1 MGTLEDLV
9 CGGYEEFA
17 MTDESHLPILH
28 QITSGLNQLHS
39 LGIVHGNLKPS
50 NILVSFPKGDGREPT
65 MKLADFGIRHAVRDE
80 ATGLT
85 QFRPVTTEGWMCPAD
100 SQDPISPSFDIFSL
114 ACIFVFVASSGL
126 HSLFGTDPMT
136 RIANRPPMTAFFSK
150 RLLKLEFLELI
161 AQMLNFDST
170 KRPAS
175 SDVLNYLIKQHMDDK

>member
-1 MGTLEDLV
+1 
-9 CGGYEEFA
+9 
-17 MTDESHLPILH
+17 
-28 QITSGLNQLHS
+28 
-39 LGIVHGNLKPS
+39 
-50 NILVSFPKGDGREPT
+50 

-100 SQDPISPSFDIFSL
+100 SQDQISPSFDIFSL

-170 KRPAS
+170 KRPS
-175 SDVLNYLIKQHMDDK
+175 SFDVLNHSVFNRPLIFSSAQYNGLQQEQQSALPTEERSIPFPSTPLSPGDLAADVAMLQQCLDDK